1 MTSSVLLLT
10 SDHQKNETKASRTK
24 AMLVAAAVSLSS
36 LALFLPESASA
47 RGTQYSNEIKGET
60 MVAGYYPS
68 RGGYP
73 SVYERRGNVIIP
85 SSRCARCL

>member
-1 MTSSVLLLT
+1 MTSSALALT

-47 RGTQYSNEIKGET
+47 SSTQHSNEIKGET
-60 MVAGYYPS
+60 MVAVYIPPNRYY
-68 RGGYP
+68 RT
-73 SVYERRGNVIIP
+73 GNVIIP